1 MIKVDKQHHKIIRT
15 SPSWGDW
22 EYEYHERHQQERKA
36 RRLMKG
42 KERKD

>member
-1 MIKVDKQHHKIIRT
+1 MIKIDREHHKIIRT
-15 SPSWGDW
+15 SPAWGDW
-22 EYEYHERHQQERKA
+22 EYEYRERHQQGRKA